1 MSRRSAALRQ
11 RIERRLAGWTDPHGG
26 PPRIERIDLND
37 EGALH
42 VTARPTR
49 PHCPCCLYD
58 LDAMQSAL
66 LGVRGV
72 TSVRIDVIG
81 VPEPE
86 RWNRAL
92 QHGG

>member
-1 MSRRSAALRQ
+1 MR
-11 RIERRLAGWTDPHGG
+11 T
-26 PPRIERIDLND
+26 
-37 EGALH
+37 
-42 VTARPTR
+42 
-49 PHCPCCLYD
+49 
-58 LDAMQSAL
+58 AL

-92 QHGG
+92 RHGG